1 MITVTMVSQ
10 FQRPFVPLRMQQPSC
25 LLAIP
30 ALFVVDTFIPKE
42 FSLSQNYPNPFN
54 PKTRIQFDIPKS
66 SHTTVVVY
74 DLLGNKVVTL
84 IDENIMPGRHT
95 LSWNAI
101 DDFNR
106 KLPSGIYFYQIQ
118 AEGFIDTKK
127 MLLFK

>member
-1 MITVTMVSQ
+1 MEGKFI
-10 FQRPFVPLRMQQPSC
+10 
-25 LLAIP
+25 
-30 ALFVVDTFIPKE
+30 ALSVVDTFIPKE

-74 DLLGNKVVTL
+74 DLLGNKVATL
-84 IDENIMPGRHT
+84 IDENVMPGRHT
-95 LSWNAI
+95 LSWNAV

-127 MLLFK
+127 MLLLK